1 MYDTGGAHGIC
12 QTAPLGHD
20 AHARLRRLRA
30 EVELVESGA
39 LARREAEEAATMMLR
54 RPVNVAEAYGWF
66 GLFLGLFPPAA
77 IFCRLFLGEITSNG
91 FEWGWLAL
99 VILMNAVCAVVGRKT
114 ARFIAAQLGQ
124 PREQPWPLLFAISLL
139 AALAWGVVTGGA
151 GGLVFF
157 GFGAFFGAL
166 CAIAVALAAF
176 PAFALLHRLLSR
188 GGMIDEHTLWP
199 LAFGVPAVVAAAILG
214 M

>member
-1 MYDTGGAHGIC
+1 MYDTGGSYNVC
-12 QTAPLGHD
+12 RPAPVGYEL
-20 AHARLRRLRA
+20 HARLRRLRA
-30 EVELVESGA
+30 EVELAESGA

-77 IFCRLFLGEITSNG
+77 IFSRLFLGEITSSG

-99 VILMNAVCAVVGRKT
+99 VIFMNAVCAVVGRKT
-114 ARFIAAQLGQ
+114 ALFIAAQLGQ
-124 PREQPWPLLFAISLL
+124 PREQPWPLLCAVSLL
-139 AALAWGVVTGGA
+139 AALVWGVVTGGA

-166 CAIAVALAAF
+166 YAVAVALVAF

-199 LAFGVPAVVAAAILG
+199 LAFGLPAVVAAAILG